1 MIADLYHMP
10 DKRKQIAIYQV
21 LKHYIRVIMS
31 QWKQKIL
38 LISASV
44 FVLLAMPTIAMAAQ
58 SASPNYQVNE
68 AFFGAGGE
76 LNSCSGQYCAKQSI
90 GELATGK
97 ICSNGSYGYCAQ
109 AGFNTDR
116 SPYIQVTVSN
126 TNVDLG
132 TLTPSSTKTA
142 NSSFEVKSYLAQGYS
157 VINASDPPKNG
168 THTLAPLSTP
178 TASIVGDE
186 QFGINLVDNTSPINF
201 GDDPAQN
208 PDATFSFGQAA
219 TDYDTAN
226 FYKYAKGD
234 SVALSNSSTSTT
246 DYTVSYIFNVSNLTP
261 GGQYDFYHVLVATA
275 TF

>member
-1 MIADLYHMP
+1 MIADIAQKL
-10 DKRKQIAIYQV
+10 DKRKQIAIYLV

-31 QWKQKIL
+31 QWKQKS
-38 LISASV
+38 LIIFAAV
-44 FVLLAMPTIAMAAQ
+44 FVLLAMPSIAMAAQ
-58 SASPNYQVNE
+58 TASPNYQVNE

-97 ICSNGSYGYCAQ
+97 ICSNGAYGYCAQ

-116 SPYIQVTVSN
+116 IPYIEVTVSN

-132 TLTPSSTKTA
+132 TLTPSTTKTA
-142 NSSFEVKSYLAQGYS
+142 NSSFEVKSYLSQGYS
-157 VINASDPPKNG
+157 VVNASDPPKNG
-168 THTLAPLSTP
+168 SHTLAPLATP

-186 QFGINLVDNTSPINF
+186 QFGINLTNNTSPITF
-201 GDDPAQN
+201 GSAPQQD
-208 PDATFSFGQAA
+208 PDASFSFGQASA
-219 TDYDTAN
+219 NYGTSN

-234 SVALSNSSTSTT
+234 SVALSNSSTSIT
-246 DYTVSYIFNVSNLTP
+246 DYTVSYIFNVSNITP
-261 GGQYDFYHVLVATA
+261 GGQYNFYHVLVATA